1 MSIIRK
7 EPSAPGDSLQ
17 QRQER
22 ALAVDDN
29 ATGYTA
35 QWVSSIKPPE
45 RAHSVEAQTD
55 PVAGDHQPNPPHSAP
70 ALSVR
75 SRLSNRSHT
84 RRNRLELELKHLR
97 EEQELFKEKREF
109 ELEMRRQEIEREK
122 KLAEWEERRKLQ
134 QLEALL
140 AEARLEEELEVD
152 QYIDAGS
159 DQGEEV
165 QDEWKEDQIKYR
177 TQLNAA
183 VTYADKRCERPLEEN
198 PSHQKNGSTNQQ
210 NPERPVVPFTQPQPN
225 IASRDDDF
233 GQRNSGTRASL
244 VDGETKWVTKSQEET
259 DFRLQQAVQRNN
271 IFQPHLAEVGR
282 ERQEQRVSDQ
292 PQTCRDVAEPSLSQP
307 TAINSVP
314 TLAAKPADYP
324 DCPLAHDKSAT
335 NVQQVFQ
342 QQQEMLKMVA
352 STIGSSISKGFEMP
366 RRDYLTFD
374 GNPLSYPSFIE
385 NFKTNVEDIES
396 NPNARRNFLIQLCTG
411 KAKDAISGTVMLPPE
426 EGYAKARSILREMFG
441 QTHIIAA
448 SHIDRVTKGGPIKG
462 FESEKLL
469 QLARDMENCQMNLS
483 SLGFHADINSR
494 GNLSAVVLRLPSYL
508 RSEWAKEAQNSR
520 DQGNEPDFSRLTK
533 FVVKKA
539 KLANTEYGR
548 LISTKPEV
556 VGDRARKSR
565 YGGPSNRA
573 SSFAI
578 NGSVGQEDLQLTVR
592 PPEKRLPGKLKCYFC
607 EKNGHAIE
615 RCFKFQE
622 KSYEDRKAFVSRK
635 GLCNL
640 CLSKGHY
647 ASKCK
652 RTQGCFIPECGKRHH
667 PTLHPVEVKV
677 KAAKQDQESQHG
689 EVQEAQTGH
698 CGAAETLKKQVC
710 LRVVPVKVFGRD
722 GGVEKVTYAIRDE
735 GSNTTLVKESLANEL
750 KLDGQPIDFK
760 LTTMNGVSQ
769 ESGKSY
775 SFCVQ
780 GLGQKD
786 CLEIPNALSVKDLS
800 VAKSSIPSK
809 DDIAKWRHFEG
820 ISVTELESPEVTLLI
835 GADIPEA
842 HWKLEER
849 RGRKKEPYAVRTPLG
864 WSVAGPL
871 GTATNNNVS
880 SFFIREEDEFLGE
893 MVTKMFQTDFSESS
907 YSPDVSMSIDDRKAL
922 YKMESSLKVD
932 VDGHYQLDLPFREI
946 PDFPNNRSL
955 AERRLNSLKMRLKKD
970 RELHTKYKAGV
981 DDYVNKGYAVKI
993 KSSESENPVAEED
1006 NGWYLPHHP
1015 VIHPQKPSKPRIV
1028 FDCAAKYDDV
1038 SLNSKLLQGPDMT
1051 NTLVGVLI
1059 RFRQDPVAFLA
1070 DIEAMFCQ
1078 VRVSPEHRK
1087 FLKFLWWKDGDYEQ
1101 PPEEYEMLVHLFGA
1115 TSSPS
1120 CAGFCLR
1127 NVAKEFENEFNSE
1140 TIETVRKNFYVD
1152 DCLKSV
1158 KEAEAAISLIKELR
1172 ELLERRSFRLTKFVS
1187 NNVEVL
1193 SSIPENER
1201 AKSIVR
1207 LDFDELPVERAL
1219 GVEWNVKEDSFNFR
1233 IAERKKAPTRRGI
1246 LSDVSSMYDPLGFA
1260 APFILPAKRLLQQ
1273 LCKEKIGWDEDI
1285 SPNMLRVWERWL
1297 SGLPLLRNVSVPRY
1311 FKSWQLGQL
1320 KGIQLHHFSDASF
1333 DGYGVVSY
1341 LRLEDVNGGVHC
1353 SLVMA
1358 KSRVAPIKPIT
1369 IPRLELTAATVAAKQ
1384 HRQISQELESKVDSV
1399 TFWTD
1404 STCVLQYINNES
1416 NRFKTF
1422 VANRI
1427 ALIHELSSPS
1437 CWRYVDSKS
1446 NPADY
1451 ASRGLRPTD
1460 KHEIDQW
1467 INGPDFLRR
1476 KEKDWPPRPEDI
1488 SVLPDETL
1496 EWKKDVNVYE
1506 TQIQEVKPLDVF
1518 IQHYSAWCR
1527 LLKASAWLIRFT
1539 RHLRAVYPARN
1550 RSCQVPTNNER
1561 PDEPTGAGVRPLTV
1575 SELQNAK
1582 KCVLRYIQRE
1592 CFPDEVASLKS
1603 TSSNSPSKVVVKK
1616 SSKLAALSPF
1626 MGDDGLLRV
1635 GGRLERAEISF
1646 DAKHPIIIPSKHHV
1660 VGILIRHY
1668 HEREGHSGTRA
1679 VLAAIQQDFWILQ
1692 GRSRIR
1698 YIVDQCMICRKKY
1711 SSPCEQIMASLPS
1724 PRVTAF
1730 ERPFASTGVDY
1741 FGPFLIKQG
1750 RSQVKRY
1757 GCIFTC
1763 LAMRAIHIEVAH
1775 SLDAE
1780 SFLCAFSRFASR
1792 RGNPKAVYSDN
1803 GSNFVAGNRIL
1814 KEEFEKMKCNEAQTK
1829 IHHRLR
1835 AKEITWY
1842 FNPPLASHC
1851 GGIWERLIRS
1861 IRRVLAVV
1869 MNEQPVDDEAFH
1881 TFLIEVER
1889 ILNDRPLVRNTSQAY
1904 DLDPLTPSKLLLL
1917 HSNSCL
1923 PPGVF
1928 VDKDRYSRRWRQ
1940 AQLLANTFWKRWLRE
1955 YLPTLQRRQKW
1966 LKPKRNLALKDL
1978 VLLVDK
1984 DCPRG
1989 KWPMA
1994 IVEEVF
2000 PDEKGVVRQVTVRTA
2015 NGRLK
2020 RDIRKLCLL
2029 EGVEESTNSDS

>member
-1 MSIIRK
+1 M
-7 EPSAPGDSLQ
+7 
-17 QRQER
+17 
-22 ALAVDDN
+22 
-29 ATGYTA
+29 
-35 QWVSSIKPPE
+35 
-45 RAHSVEAQTD
+45 
-55 PVAGDHQPNPPHSAP
+55 
-70 ALSVR
+70 
-75 SRLSNRSHT
+75 
-84 RRNRLELELKHLR
+84 
-97 EEQELFKEKREF
+97 
-109 ELEMRRQEIEREK
+109 
-122 KLAEWEERRKLQ
+122 
-134 QLEALL
+134 
-140 AEARLEEELEVD
+140 
-152 QYIDAGS
+152 
-159 DQGEEV
+159 
-165 QDEWKEDQIKYR
+165 
-177 TQLNAA
+177 
-183 VTYADKRCERPLEEN
+183 
-198 PSHQKNGSTNQQ
+198 
-210 NPERPVVPFTQPQPN
+210 
-225 IASRDDDF
+225 
-233 GQRNSGTRASL
+233 
-244 VDGETKWVTKSQEET
+244 
-259 DFRLQQAVQRNN
+259 
-271 IFQPHLAEVGR
+271 
-282 ERQEQRVSDQ
+282 
-292 PQTCRDVAEPSLSQP
+292 
-307 TAINSVP
+307 
-314 TLAAKPADYP
+314 
-324 DCPLAHDKSAT
+324 
-335 NVQQVFQ
+335 
-342 QQQEMLKMVA
+342 
-352 STIGSSISKGFEMP
+352 
-366 RRDYLTFD
+366 
-374 GNPLSYPSFIE
+374 
-385 NFKTNVEDIES
+385 
-396 NPNARRNFLIQLCTG
+396 
-411 KAKDAISGTVMLPPE
+411 
-426 EGYAKARSILREMFG
+426 
-441 QTHIIAA
+441 
-448 SHIDRVTKGGPIKG
+448 TKGGPIKE

-494 GNLSAVVLRLPSYL
+494 GNLSAVVLRLPRYL

-578 NGSVGQEDLQLTVR
+578 NGSVGQEDLQQTVR

-667 PTLHPVEVKV
+667 PTLHPFEVKV
-677 KAAKQDQESQHG
+677 KAAKQDKESQHG

-710 LRVVPVKVFGRD
+710 LRVVPVKVFGKD

-893 MVTKMFQTDFSESS
+893 MVTKMFQMDFSESS

-970 RELHTKYKAGV
+970 RKLHTKYKAGI

-1051 NTLVGVLI
+1051 NTLVGVLT

-1070 DIEAMFCQ
+1070 DIEEMFCQ

-1101 PPEEYEMLVHLFGA
+1101 PLEEYEMLVHLFGA

-1158 KEAEAAISLIKELR
+1158 KEAEAAIGLIKELR

-1297 SGLPLLRNVSVPRY
+1297 SGLPLLRSVSVPRY

-1341 LRLEDVNGGVHC
+1341 LRFEDVNDGVHC

-1369 IPRLELTAATVAAKQ
+1369 IPRLELTAATVAVKQ

-1518 IQHYSAWCR
+1518 IQHYSGWHR
-1527 LLKASAWLIRFT
+1527 LLKASAWLIRFI

-1550 RSCQVPTNNER
+1550 RSCQVLTNNER
-1561 PDEPTGAGVRPLTV
+1561 SDEPTGAGVRPLTV

-1592 CFPDEVASLKS
+1592 CFPDEVAKLKS

-1616 SSKLAALSPF
+1616 SSKLAALSP
-1626 MGDDGLLRV
+1626 
-1635 GGRLERAEISF
+1635 
-1646 DAKHPIIIPSKHHV
+1646 SKV
-1660 VGILIRHY
+1660 V
-1668 HEREGHSGTRA
+1668 
-1679 VLAAIQQDFWILQ
+1679 V
-1692 GRSRIR
+1692 
-1698 YIVDQCMICRKKY
+1698 KK
-1711 SSPCEQIMASLPS
+1711 SSKL
-1724 PRVTAF
+1724 
-1730 ERPFASTGVDY
+1730 VDY

-1842 FNPPLASHC
+1842 FNPPSASHC

-1889 ILNDRPLVRNTSQAY
+1889 ILNDRPLVRNTSQA
-1904 DLDPLTPSKLLLL
+1904 DNLDPLTPSKLLLL

-1923 PPGVF
+1923 PSGVF
-1928 VDKDRYSRRWRQ
+1928 VDKDRYRRRWRQ

-1955 YLPTLQRRQKW
+1955 YLPTLQRRRKW